1 MLVLFSMILVLDITA
16 CKSSKNAAT
25 EDASQVAQDTENNSQ
40 SNSDT
45 VNVNDKEIDPDK
57 NRLDSLKQVY
67 RDQLYEDN
75 KNKANIITTFY
86 ILAQQK
92 FYNGEYDEALFLIN
106 RAIKVRE
113 TADVLALKGSIY
125 FGLGS
130 TENFITFWGKAL
142 DMDKDVP
149 IPPIPALIAEL
160 KKHGLINENPN
171 RNFKQN

>member
-1 MLVLFSMILVLDITA
+1 MILVLDISA
-16 CKSSKNAAT
+16 CKSSKNATT
-25 EDASQVAQDTENNSQ
+25 EDVTQEAQDTQDDSLA
-40 SNSDT
+40 NSDT
-45 VNVNDKEIDPDK
+45 ANVIEENDLDK

-67 RDQLYEDN
+67 KDQLYDEN
-75 KNKANIITTFY
+75 KNKANRITTFY

-106 RAIKVRE
+106 RAIQVRE

-125 FGLGS
+125 FGLGA

-142 DMDKDVP
+142 AIDKDVP
-149 IPPIPALIAEL
+149 IPPIPAIVAEL
-160 KKHGLINENPN
+160 KKHGLINEIPN